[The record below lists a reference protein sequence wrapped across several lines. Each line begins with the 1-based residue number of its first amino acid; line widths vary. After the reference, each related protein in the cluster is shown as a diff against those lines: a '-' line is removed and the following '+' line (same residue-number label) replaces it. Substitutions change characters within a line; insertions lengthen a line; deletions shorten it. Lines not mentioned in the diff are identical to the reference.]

1 MKKGLLVFF
10 TLLTMHGF
18 AQDVLMQNG
27 SINVCSGT
35 FYDSG
40 GEFGNYSNNE
50 SLIFT
55 ICPETTGERVKL
67 DFLEFS
73 TQLNADLL
81 TIYDGDST
89 SSSIINIF
97 SGALSPGL
105 IVASLNNPTGCLT
118 IAFTSNNSGATY
130 GWAAIVSCTTP
141 CQDIT
146 AQLDSTVP
154 LPNNEG
160 IIEVCTEE
168 PITLNGSGIFE
179 VDGTGASYSWTLGD
193 GNTASGESVTVSYDS
208 PGVYLLNLDITDTN
222 TDNYAQGCPNTN
234 TINQV
239 IRVSGKPDFTG
250 TQANDDT
257 LCFGES
263 TIIEGVVT
271 PLTLIYNCPPPESQE
286 TFLPDGNG
294 AAYYTCINVTCFEPD
309 AVLTDV
315 SQIFDI
321 CLNLEHSFAGDL
333 DITLISP
340 NGQEVLLKDHL
351 NEGGTYIGG
360 ANDDNSE
367 APGVGADYC
376 FSMNGTVT
384 LENAP
389 TIIAGTPPAPSYT
402 PGTYLPEGTFE
413 TLLGSPLNGEWC
425 IEIIDNIS
433 IDNGYIFSWELN
445 FDESVPQE
453 DFSFIPSITSQSWD
467 PDPSIT
473 EINGNSIT
481 VSPEG
486 SGEFCYTYRTVDVF
500 GCEFT
505 EEVCINVANEDQQP
519 ITYYLD
525 SDNDGYGDANN
536 FIIECLP
543 FEPNGYS
550 ANNLD
555 CDDTNDTINPAAQDS
570 VGNEID
576 ENCDGVDGDILNI
589 EEFNFGNISI
599 KPNPFEAKIKVNL
612 PLSLNGNELD
622 IKLYDLNG
630 RIVYNKNHTSIEGVI
645 SINNLNNLTRAIY
658 FIKISDKETG
668 LSVTKKI
675 IKK

>member
-1 MKKGLLVFF
+1 M
-10 TLLTMHGF
+10 
-18 AQDVLMQNG
+18 
-27 SINVCSGT
+27 
-35 FYDSG
+35 
-40 GEFGNYSNNE
+40 
-50 SLIFT
+50 
-55 ICPETTGERVKL
+55 
-67 DFLEFS
+67 
-73 TQLNADLL
+73 
-81 TIYDGDST
+81 
-89 SSSIINIF
+89 
-97 SGALSPGL
+97 
-105 IVASLNNPTGCLT
+105 
-118 IAFTSNNSGATY
+118 
-130 GWAAIVSCTTP
+130 
-141 CQDIT
+141 
-146 AQLDSTVP
+146 
-154 LPNNEG
+154 
-160 IIEVCTEE
+160 
-168 PITLNGSGIFE
+168 
-179 VDGTGASYSWTLGD
+179 
-193 GNTASGESVTVSYDS
+193 
-208 PGVYLLNLDITDTN
+208 
-222 TDNYAQGCPNTN
+222 
-234 TINQV
+234 
-239 IRVSGKPDFTG
+239 
-250 TQANDDT
+250 
-257 LCFGES
+257 
-263 TIIEGVVT
+263 
-271 PLTLIYNCPPPESQE
+271 IYNCPPPESQE

-576 ENCDGVDGDILNI
+576 ENCDGVDGDILNV